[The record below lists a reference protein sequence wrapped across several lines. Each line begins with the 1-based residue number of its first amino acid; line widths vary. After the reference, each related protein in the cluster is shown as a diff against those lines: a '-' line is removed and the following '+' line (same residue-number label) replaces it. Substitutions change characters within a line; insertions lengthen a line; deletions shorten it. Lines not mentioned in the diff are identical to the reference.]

1 MARRRVTLTDP
12 EDAPQRPDERE
23 AQKQGGGAAGD
34 PAPVAPLTLLPPEV
48 LEQLLKIVEPEVDF
62 RPFRRPRPCFGSGD
76 LVIPRKD
83 SLTTDNTGSWGPSTA
98 GTVYGGTV
106 NVAVNVSGAA
116 LGQALMKDF
125 AAVGRAFKPTMAT
138 F

>member
-48 LEQLLKIVEPEVDF
+48 LEQLLKNVEPEVDW
-62 RPFRRPRPCFGSGD
+62 RPFRRPRPYSSQH
-76 LVIPRKD
+76 LVIPRD
-83 SLTTDNTGSWGPSTA
+83 TVTTDGSGSNSWSDTG
-98 GTVYGGTV
+98 GTVYGGPVNVTV
-106 NVAVNVSGAA
+106 NLSGAA

-125 AAVGRAFKPTMAT
+125 AAVGRAFKPNTAT